1 MKRYFILML
10 IALLVVVFAG
20 CGGTPPSSEKKEEA
34 PKEQPQKI
42 KLVAAHVLAPA
53 HPYQAGFEKLNEIVK
68 AKTNGQIEIEIH
80 HSASLGE
87 EEQMIESLQMG
98 TIDISTI
105 SAAPLTA
112 FVKEYM
118 ACDLPFTFA
127 SPEEAY
133 KFYDGEIGDI
143 LFQKTEHLGLI
154 GLAWWENGFRNFTN
168 NVRPLANPADMK
180 GLKIRTMNSPVHM
193 ASVKALGGDAVP
205 VPFGELYS
213 ALQQGV
219 VDGEENPIANIHSS
233 RFYEVQ
239 KHVSLSR
246 HFYDPSPLFIS
257 KKTMDKLTPEQQTIL
272 KEASI
277 VARDHMRKIAN
288 EQEAGLVADLAKQ
301 GMTVTTLTP
310 EQIKAFQD
318 ATKDVYKDFVD
329 KIGADFLNKFYKA
342 AGR

>member
-1 MKRYFILML
+1 MIGTNKAQ
-10 IALLVVVFAG
+10 IASLKDSQHSVA
-20 CGGTPPSSEKKEEA
+20 EKERTENKGEA
-34 PKEQPQKI
+34 PKAEPEKI
-42 KLVAAHVLAPA
+42 KLVAAHVLAPG
-53 HPYQAGFEKLNEIVK
+53 HPYQAGFEKLAEIVK
-68 AKTNGQIEIEIH
+68 EKTNGQVEIEIH
-80 HSASLGE
+80 HSAALGE

-98 TIDISTI
+98 TIDFSTI
-105 SAAPLTA
+105 SAAPMTA

-127 SPEEAY
+127 TPEEAY

-143 LFQKTEHLGLI
+143 LLEKTESIGLV

-168 NVRPLANPADMK
+168 NVRPIATPEDMK

-213 ALQQGV
+213 ALQQNV
-219 VDGEENPIANIHSS
+219 IDGEENPIANIHSS

-239 KHVSLSR
+239 KHLSLSR

-257 KKTMDKLTPEQQTIL
+257 KKTMDKLTPEQQTIIR
-272 KEASI
+272 EASI
-277 VARDHMRKIAN
+277 VARDHMRNVAN
-288 EQEAGLVADLAKQ
+288 EQEAGLIEDLAKQ
-301 GMTVTTLTP
+301 GMVVTKLTP

-329 KIGADFLNKFYKA
+329 EIGEDFLNQFYKA